1 MNQNELSKKWNS
13 LFDRSRD
20 IKIGYVKEQC
30 PICRTKNLK
39 HFLDC
44 KHIEMD
50 LDEIDKR
57 VKSLQKHNPHRLF
70 LFSLYLNYS
79 VVK

>member
-57 VKSLQKHNPHRLF
+57 VKKEIGKEMEKG
-70 LFSLYLNYS
+70 FS
-79 VVK
+79 KTIRAMQR

>member
-57 VKSLQKHNPHRLF
+57 VKKEIGKEIKKT
-70 LFSLYLNYS
+70 FSDHLLMS
-79 VVK
+79 